1 MMKYKSLFIDLDD
14 TLWDTYHNNKECL
27 EEVYAAHHFDRYYA
41 SFEAFFDIYW
51 PHNNLLWEQYRNNE
65 IDRQTL
71 IIERF
76 RYMLRPM
83 GIEDKKSVLA
93 INNDFL
99 QRTTRKTRLVPGA
112 IELLEY
118 LRPSYR
124 MYILSNGFRE
134 VQFKKLSN
142 SGLAPYFE
150 RMILSEDACIQ
161 KPHKGIFDF
170 ALKNTNSRRG
180 ESLMI
185 GDSWEADH
193 YRCSQLQ
200 NRPALAKPGRIA
212 GKRIYTD
219 LHGRLFKRNRK
230 DFVDYL
236 QIIKDKLY
244 ICPYYSLLNSN
255 QIN

>member
-27 EEVYAAHHFDRYYA
+27 EEVYTAHHFDRYYA
-41 SFEAFFDIYW
+41 SFEAFFEIYW

-76 RYMLRPM
+76 RYMLRPL
-83 GIEDKKSVLA
+83 GIEDTKSVLA

-134 VQFKKLSN
+134 VQFKKLCN
-142 SGLAPYFE
+142 SGLAPYFK

-161 KPHKGIFDF
+161 KPHKEIFDF
-170 ALKNTNSRRG
+170 ALKKHQLPPKRKPDDRRQLGSR
-180 ESLMI
+180 
-185 GDSWEADH
+185 H
-193 YRCSQLQ
+193 YRCPQFQ
-200 NRPALAKPGRIA
+200 NRPAMAESERAA
-212 GKRIYTD
+212 GKRIHTD
-219 LHGRLFKRNRK
+219 LHGWKPGGDQTDLMT
-230 DFVDYL
+230 YT
-236 QIIKDKLY
+236 
-244 ICPYYSLLNSN
+244 
-255 QIN
+255 

>member
-27 EEVYAAHHFDRYYA
+27 EEVYTAHHFDRYYA
-41 SFEAFFDIYW
+41 SFEAFFEIYW
-51 PHNNLLWEQYRNNE
+51 PHNNL
-65 IDRQTL
+65 
-71 IIERF
+71 
-76 RYMLRPM
+76 RPL
-83 GIEDKKSVLA
+83 GIEDTKSVLA

-134 VQFKKLSN
+134 VQFKKLCN
-142 SGLAPYFE
+142 SGLAPYFK

-161 KPHKGIFDF
+161 KPHKEIFDF
-170 ALKNTNSRRG
+170 ALKNTNSRRS

-185 GDSWEADH
+185 GDSWEADIIGAH
-193 YRCSQLQ
+193 NSKIDQLWL
-200 NRPALAKPGRIA
+200 NPKGLPAKEFIPTYTVGSLEEI
-212 GKRIYTD
+212 KRI
-219 LHGRLFKRNRK
+219 L
-230 DFVDYL
+230 
-236 QIIKDKLY
+236 
-244 ICPYYSLLNSN
+244 
-255 QIN
+255 